1 MKFELIKPI
10 ESKTEIDRI
19 YQTVFKVVKGHLQ
32 PDKITIIKQKD
43 WVFVPVESAGH
54 FTTEEMESLASVV
67 SKRQYK
73 EIIAVLFEKLK
84 IFPSVLK
91 FSVNID
97 EIFEFDFQCGSLW
110 FVLYSGKPDWIFL
123 CSPEDFFIVGADR
136 QFIEE
141 FLNSTVE
148 KLFNDFIEFIDS
160 RPKDEEQFNR
170 YLRSIYNLL
179 LYQYPKLKNGEELV
193 IP

>member
-1 MKFELIKPI
+1 MKFELIKPVK
-10 ESKTEIDRI
+10 SKTEIDRN
-19 YQTVFKVVKGHLQ
+19 YQAVFKVIQGYPQ
-32 PDKITIIKQKD
+32 PGKITIIKQKD

-54 FTTEEMESLASVV
+54 FTTEEMEGLADVV
-67 SKRQYK
+67 SNRKYE
-73 EIIAVLFEKLK
+73 EIIAVSFERLK
-84 IFPSVLK
+84 DFPSGLK
-91 FSVNID
+91 FSAD
-97 EIFEFDFQCGSLW
+97 FEEIFEFDFRCGSFW

-123 CSPEDFFIVGADR
+123 CSPEDFFIVGAER

-141 FLNSTVE
+141 FLGLTVE
-148 KLFNDFIEFIDS
+148 QAFNAFIEFIES

-179 LYQYPKLKNGEELV
+179 LYQYPKLKNGEKLV